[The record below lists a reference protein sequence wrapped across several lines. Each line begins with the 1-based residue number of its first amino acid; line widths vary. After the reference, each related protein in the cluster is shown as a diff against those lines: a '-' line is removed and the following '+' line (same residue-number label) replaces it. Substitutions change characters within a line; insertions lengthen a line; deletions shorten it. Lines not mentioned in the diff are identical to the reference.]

1 MMTPA
6 STNGSRWQSGRLG
19 RLLSTVAPIL
29 IVACPAAVF
38 GQVAVNTARV
48 AVGADTF
55 EADLTNNQAV
65 ESDAVLAVLAANA
78 DLAGPVNGANG
89 GSNVLDVLANDS
101 LNAIGATIANVTILV
116 VTPASNP
123 GVTLDIATGLISVM
137 RGVPAGTY
145 TITYQICEIENP
157 TNCAIAIATIIVEAP
172 AILAADDA
180 PPAVDGAVGADD
192 IVNAFDNDSLN
203 DAPIVVSAITA
214 TVTSPAQSI
223 DGRPVPSLDPA
234 TGLVDVP
241 VGTPAGTYTIGYRI
255 CENNNPANCADATV
269 TVIVTA
275 TVITAS
281 DDNYGP
287 LRSGIGN
294 ANVGNILENDALNG
308 VVPTPENVTIS
319 VVAPASNPGVVLDPA
334 TGNISVSPQVPAG
347 TYTIS
352 YQICET
358 LNPANCAQSTV
369 TVVVEPALGS
379 IAGTV
384 YEDGNVNRQ
393 LDSEEVRREGWL
405 IEVIFEGEIVATA
418 RSDAQGNYQIDGLLS
433 ASGYSIRFTNPDN
446 GVVYRVITGV
456 SLPENALVSDQNLPI
471 DPSGVV
477 YDSVTRA
484 PVGNVVISLLGANGI
499 ALPATCFLAPSQQ
512 NQTTDTRG
520 NYRFDLVPGASPQCP
535 VGETIYTIAIA
546 PPGNYSAPSTVLPAE
561 IGAFDPT
568 GLTAPV
574 MIGSSANA
582 PANGELVRW
591 YQSFRLAAGDP
602 DVVFNHIPIDPFTSR
617 NPLIVSKTSTRRTAG
632 VGDLVPYTITV
643 RNPEAVQRAGVD
655 VVDILPPGFKY
666 VTGSAAI
673 DGTPVEPVLNDREL
687 RWNRQVI
694 PANSTVTYNLIAVV
708 GAGVTVGDRI
718 NNGLARNGGDGSEIS
733 NRGQAVI
740 SIVPSAIFDCS
751 EVIGKVFDDRNGNG
765 YQDQGEPG
773 IPGARLATVNG
784 ELITTDEFGR
794 YHIACASVPDAQIGS
809 NYVLKLDLRTV
820 AQGYW
825 PTSDN
830 PQSIRLTRGKI
841 SELNFGVQRAATIG
855 LDVDTRAFLQGS
867 ATPSPEFAQKLASL
881 RSDGTRRP
889 IIQINYQAAD
899 AEDWTLAER
908 RVAAIKAAV
917 EALFAADDKT
927 AQPTIEANV
936 SRAASAPGRE

>member
-1 MMTPA
+1 MATPT

-19 RLLSTVAPIL
+19 RLLSTAAPIL
-29 IVACPAAVF
+29 IVVCPAAVF

-48 AVGADTF
+48 AVGTGTF

-65 ESDAVLAVLAANA
+65 DSDAALAVLAANA
-78 DLAGPVNGANG
+78 DLAGPVNSANG
-89 GSNVLDVLANDS
+89 GNNILDVLANDS
-101 LNAIGATIANVTILV
+101 LNAVGATIANVTISV
-116 VTPASNP
+116 VTPASDP
-123 GVTLDIATGLISVM
+123 GVTLDPATGMISVA

-145 TITYQICEIENP
+145 TITYQICEIANP
-157 TNCAIAIATIIVEAP
+157 TNCATAIATI
-172 AILAADDA
+172 
-180 PPAVDGAVGADD
+180 
-192 IVNAFDNDSLN
+192 
-203 DAPIVVSAITA
+203 
-214 TVTSPAQSI
+214 
-223 DGRPVPSLDPA
+223 
-234 TGLVDVP
+234 
-241 VGTPAGTYTIGYRI
+241 
-255 CENNNPANCADATV
+255 
-269 TVIVTA
+269 
-275 TVITAS
+275 
-281 DDNYGP
+281 
-287 LRSGIGN
+287 
-294 ANVGNILENDALNG
+294 
-308 VVPTPENVTIS
+308 
-319 VVAPASNPGVVLDPA
+319 
-334 TGNISVSPQVPAG
+334 
-347 TYTIS
+347 
-352 YQICET
+352 
-358 LNPANCAQSTV
+358 
-369 TVVVEPALGS
+369 VVEPALGS

-384 YEDGNVNRQ
+384 YDDGNVNRQ
-393 LDSEEVRREGWL
+393 LETGEARREGWI
-405 IEVIFEGEIVATA
+405 IEVIRDGVVVATA

-433 ASGYSIRFTNPDN
+433 GSGYSIRFTNPDN
-446 GVVYRVITGV
+446 DVVYRVITGV

-484 PVGNVVISLLGANGI
+484 PVGNVVVSLLGANGT

-520 NYRFDLVPGASPQCP
+520 NYRFDLIPGASPQCP
-535 VGETIYTIAIA
+535 AGETVYTIAIV
-546 PPGNYSAPSTVLPAE
+546 PPANYSAPSTVLPAE

-574 MIGSSANA
+574 LIGSSATA
-582 PANGELVRW
+582 PANGEPVRW
-591 YQSFRLAAGDP
+591 YQSVRLAAGDP
-602 DVVFNHIPIDPFTSR
+602 DVIFNHIPIDPFTSR

-673 DGTPVEPVLNDREL
+673 DGTPVEPVVNDREL

-708 GAGVTVGDRI
+708 GAGVTIGDRI

-733 NRGQAVI
+733 NRGQAVV
-740 SIVPSAIFDCS
+740 SIVPSAVFDCS
-751 EVIGKVFDDRNGNG
+751 EVIGKVFDDSNGNG

-855 LDVDTRAFLQGS
+855 LNVDTRAFLPGS
-867 ATPSPEFAQKLASL
+867 ATPTPELAQKLAAL
-881 RSDGTRRP
+881 RSGGAKRQ

-899 AEDWTLAER
+899 AEDWTIAEQ

-917 EALFAADDKT
+917 DALFAADDTT

>member
-1 MMTPA
+1 MTTPT

-19 RLLSTVAPIL
+19 RLLSTAAPIL

-48 AVGADTF
+48 AVGTGTF

-65 ESDAVLAVLAANA
+65 DSDAALAVLAANA
-78 DLAGPVNGANG
+78 DLAGPVNSANG
-89 GSNVLDVLANDS
+89 GNNILNVLTNDS
-101 LNAIGATIANVTILV
+101 LNAVGATIANVTISV
-116 VTPASNP
+116 VTPASDP
-123 GVTLDIATGLISVM
+123 GVTLDPATGMISVA

-145 TITYQICEIENP
+145 TITYQICEIANP
-157 TNCAIAIATIIVEAP
+157 TNCATAIATI
-172 AILAADDA
+172 
-180 PPAVDGAVGADD
+180 
-192 IVNAFDNDSLN
+192 
-203 DAPIVVSAITA
+203 
-214 TVTSPAQSI
+214 
-223 DGRPVPSLDPA
+223 
-234 TGLVDVP
+234 
-241 VGTPAGTYTIGYRI
+241 
-255 CENNNPANCADATV
+255 
-269 TVIVTA
+269 
-275 TVITAS
+275 
-281 DDNYGP
+281 
-287 LRSGIGN
+287 
-294 ANVGNILENDALNG
+294 
-308 VVPTPENVTIS
+308 
-319 VVAPASNPGVVLDPA
+319 
-334 TGNISVSPQVPAG
+334 
-347 TYTIS
+347 
-352 YQICET
+352 
-358 LNPANCAQSTV
+358 
-369 TVVVEPALGS
+369 VVEPALGS

-384 YEDGNVNRQ
+384 YDDGNVNRQ
-393 LDSEEVRREGWL
+393 LETGEARREGWI
-405 IEVIFEGEIVATA
+405 IEVIRDGDVVATA
-418 RSDAQGNYQIDGLLS
+418 QSDAQGNYQIDGLLS
-433 ASGYSIRFTNPDN
+433 GAGYSIRFTNPDN
-446 GVVYRVITGV
+446 GVVYRVISGV

-484 PVGNVVISLLGANGI
+484 PVGNVVVSLLGANGA

-520 NYRFDLVPGASPQCP
+520 NYRFDLIPGASPQCP
-535 VGETIYTIAIA
+535 VGETVYTIAIA
-546 PPGNYSAPSTVLPAE
+546 PPTNYSAPSTVLPAE

-574 MIGSSANA
+574 TIGSSATA

-602 DVVFNHIPIDPFTSR
+602 DVIFNHIPIDPFTSR

-694 PANSTVTYNLIAVV
+694 PANSTVSYNLIAVV
-708 GAGVTVGDRI
+708 GAGVTIGDRI

-733 NRGQAVI
+733 NRGQAVV
-740 SIVPSAIFDCS
+740 SIVPSAVFDCS
-751 EVIGKVFDDRNGNG
+751 EVIGKVFDDTNGNG

-855 LDVDTRAFLQGS
+855 LNVDTRAFLLGS
-867 ATPSPEFAQKLASL
+867 ATPTPELAQKLEAL
-881 RSDGTRRP
+881 RSGGAKRQ

-899 AEDWTLAER
+899 AEDWTIAEQ